1 MGIIAQSLEALENI
15 VDLEVVGWD
24 AVKETMQQRVLGAIA
39 LPATPGSNHP
49 RCLVYPRTVEQLSG
63 VITLAHRHHWRILP
77 CGSGTKL
84 PWGGLAEGI
93 TIVVSTAKLNRLIE
107 HAAGDLTVTA
117 EAGMRL
123 VDLQAILAKQ
133 GQFLPLDPAYAPDAT
148 LGGIVATADAGA
160 LRHRYGGVRDL
171 LIGLTLVRSDG
182 QVAKAGGRVVK
193 NVAGYDLMKLFT
205 GSWGTLGILS
215 QLTLRVYPLPEASQT
230 LVLTGDGQAIARAT
244 QALLSSALTPT
255 AVELVIAPALPC
267 LKQENAIALLVRF
280 QGIAVG
286 VATQVQQF
294 TEVGQAL
301 GLAIATTQ
309 AATTQAATTQ
319 AATTQAAT
327 NQAPTNQAANTQA
340 NEAVWQQLQQL
351 GDAAPQDPVVTC
363 KIGIIPSMA
372 VLALEQIKALV
383 PQLELAQVHAGRGV
397 GRLRFASN
405 DAALLLPQLR
415 QICEAKGGFLT
426 ILEAPHALKQ
436 QVDVWGY
443 TGNAIALM
451 QGLKQ
456 QFDPTNLLSPSRF
469 VGGI

>member
-1 MGIIAQSLEALENI
+1 MSSWGLLGDLGELLMGIIAQSLEVLENI

-24 AVKETMQQRVLGAIA
+24 AVEEAMQQRVLGAIA
-39 LPATPGSNHP
+39 LPSTPVSTPPH
-49 RCLVYPRTVEQLSG
+49 CLVYPRTVDQLSG
-63 VITLAHRHHWRILP
+63 VITLAHRNHWRILP

-148 LGGIVATADAGA
+148 LGGIVATADVGA

-171 LIGLTLVRSDG
+171 LIGITLVRADG

-230 LVLTGDGQAIARAT
+230 LVLTGDVQAIARAT
-244 QALLSSALTPT
+244 QTLLSSALTPT
-255 AVELVIAPALPC
+255 AVELVIAPALPF
-267 LKQENAIALLVRF
+267 LKQENAMALLVRF

-309 AATTQAATTQ
+309 A
-319 AATTQAAT
+319 
-327 NQAPTNQAANTQA
+327 
-340 NEAVWQQLQQL
+340 NETVWQQLQQL
-351 GDAAPQDPVVTC
+351 GDVAPNNPVVTC
-363 KIGIIPSMA
+363 KIGVTPSMA
-372 VLALEQIKALV
+372 VTVLEQIKAFV
-383 PQLELAQVHAGRGV
+383 PQLELAQIHAGSGL
-397 GRLRFASN
+397 GRLRFAST

-451 QGLKQ
+451 RGIKQ